1 MLVIGSSVEIELI
14 EYEEYKAIPM
24 NVASN
29 ALLLPFYLYLFIF
42 PCVMAAGISGN
53 CAGKIHIIGYSELPQ
68 ASVGNPGI
76 SKFGF
81 DFEFES
87 G

>member
-1 MLVIGSSVEIELI
+1 MIEFSVEIELLL
-14 EYEEYKAIPM
+14 ESEEYKAIPM
-24 NVASN
+24 SVASY

-53 CAGKIHIIGYSELPQ
+53 CAGKIHIIGHFRVAPSLCWE
-68 ASVGNPGI
+68 SRNI
-76 SKFGF
+76 EFGF

>member
-1 MLVIGSSVEIELI
+1 MIDFSLEIELM
-14 EYEEYKAIPM
+14 EYEEYEAIPM
-24 NVASN
+24 RVASY

-42 PCVMAAGISGN
+42 PCVIAAGISGN
-53 CAGKIHIIGYSELPQ
+53 CAGKIHKIGYFRVAPCLCWESRNIE
-68 ASVGNPGI
+68 
-76 SKFGF
+76 FGF

>member
-1 MLVIGSSVEIELI
+1 MIEFSLEIELM
-14 EYEEYKAIPM
+14 EYEEYEAIPM
-24 NVASN
+24 SVASY

-42 PCVMAAGISGN
+42 PCVIAAGISGN
-53 CAGKIHIIGYSELPQ
+53 CAGKIHIIGYFQ
-68 ASVGNPGI
+68 VGPCLCWESRNI
-76 SKFGF
+76 EFGF